1 MTQVFQ
7 RTVLFADLRGS
18 TSMYET
24 LGNADATA
32 VVTRSVALL
41 ARIVAAHGGQ
51 VVKTLGDG
59 LMAVFETPAES
70 VGAADDMHDSMARI
84 GMAEEA
90 QADAANDEQA
100 EDEAGEGGAPT
111 LPPRPAVPL
120 KLQVG
125 LAHGEVVEMSGDVF
139 GDAVNVAARLLD
151 HAGDN
156 ETLATSSVVEQLGE
170 WERSRFRSLDKMQLR
185 GRVEPVHVHLQEA
198 LRRFGDTAATAYGDM
213 LLPVAEPE
221 GIRLIWLDLNR
232 IYAGTSLPVI
242 LGRSPQATYIIDDN
256 RVSRSHAR
264 IDWHGGTFQ
273 LVDLS
278 YNGTYV
284 RFDNDPEIISLRRG
298 ACTLHGSG
306 VIGLGAPP
314 SEPISP
320 CVRFEVLKFADTQR
334 GQTPFEFGI
343 KS

>member
-1 MTQVFQ
+1 MIQTVE

-41 ARIVAAHGGQ
+41 ATIVSTHGGT

-59 LMAVFETPAES
+59 LMAMLPSPAQGASAAEKMHDALSS
-70 VGAADDMHDSMARI
+70 VGALGADMAATRF
-84 GMAEEA
+84 
-90 QADAANDEQA
+90 DRV
-100 EDEAGEGGAPT
+100 T
-111 LPPRPAVPL
+111 L
-120 KLQVG
+120 KLQIA
-125 LAHGEVVEMSGDVF
+125 LAHGEVVEMSGDIF

-156 ETLATSSVVEQLGE
+156 ETLATAHILEGLGE
-170 WERSRFRSLDKMQLR
+170 WERSRFRSLDKIQLR
-185 GRVEPVHVHLQEA
+185 GRAEPVHVYLQEP
-198 LRRFGDTAATAYGDM
+198 LRSFGDTAATAYGDVET
-213 LLPVAEPE
+213 PAAVEPE
-221 GIRLIWLDLNR
+221 CIRLIWLDVDR
-232 IYAGTSLPVI
+232 VYAGASMPVI
-242 LGRSPQATYIIDDN
+242 LGRSLQATYTIDDN

-320 CVRFEVLKFADTQR
+320 CVRFEVMKFADTQR
-334 GQTPFEFGI
+334 QTPFEFGI

>member
-1 MTQVFQ
+1 MTQVYE

-24 LGNADATA
+24 LGNADATT
-32 VVTRSVALL
+32 VVTGSVAIL
-41 ARIVAAHGGQ
+41 ARVVAAHGGK

-59 LMAVFETPAES
+59 LMAVFDDSSSGVA
-70 VGAADDMHDSMARI
+70 AADDMHDSLARV
-84 GMAEEA
+84 GALGATVAELIA
-90 QADAANDEQA
+90 Q
-100 EDEAGEGGAPT
+100 P
-111 LPPRPAVPL
+111 VPL
-120 KLQVG
+120 MLQVG
-125 LAHGEVVEMSGDVF
+125 LARGEVVEMSGDVF

-156 ETLATSSVVEQLGE
+156 ETLATQGVVDGIED
-170 WERSRFRSLDKMQLR
+170 WERSRFRSLDRMQLR
-185 GRVEPVHVHLQEA
+185 GRVEPVHVHLLEA
-198 LRRFGDTAATAYGDM
+198 VRRFGDTAPTAYGDM
-213 LLPVAEPE
+213 PPAAVEPE
-221 GIRLIWLDLNR
+221 GIRLVWLDLNR
-232 IYAGTSLPVI
+232 IYAGTSLPVV

-273 LVDLS
+273 LTDLS

-306 VIGLGAPP
+306 VIGLGTPP

-320 CVRFEVLKFADTQR
+320 CVRFEVMKFADTQR
-334 GQTPFEFGI
+334 QTPFEFGL

>member
-1 MTQVFQ
+1 MTQVFE

-32 VVTRSVALL
+32 VVTRSVGLL
-41 ARIVAAHGGQ
+41 ARVVGTRGGI

-59 LMAVFETPAES
+59 LMAVFERPSAA
-70 VGAADDMHDSMARI
+70 VAAADDMHDSMARV
-84 GMAEEA
+84 GTPGEA
-90 QADAANDEQA
+90 APEAA
-100 EDEAGEGGAPT
+100 
-111 LPPRPAVPL
+111 PAVPL
-120 KLQVG
+120 RLQVG
-125 LAHGEVVEMSGDVF
+125 IAHGEVVEMQGDVF

-156 ETLATSSVVEQLGE
+156 ETLATASVVEGLGE
-170 WERSRFRSLDKMQLR
+170 WEQSRFRSLDRMQLR
-185 GRVEPVHVHLQEA
+185 GRTEPVHVHLQEA
-198 LRRFGDTAATAYGDM
+198 VRRFGDTAATAYGDM
-213 LLPVAEPE
+213 LVPAAEPE
-221 GIRLIWLDLNR
+221 GIRLIWVDVNR
-232 IYAGTSLPVI
+232 IFAGTSLPVV

-264 IDWHGGTFQ
+264 VDWHGGTFQ

-306 VIGLGAPP
+306 VIGLGTPP
-314 SEPISP
+314 SEPLSP
-320 CVRFEVLKFADTQR
+320 CVRFEVMKFADTQR
-334 GQTPFEFGI
+334 GQTPFEFGGL
-343 KS
+343 KP

>member
-1 MTQVFQ
+1 MTQAYQ

-24 LGNADATA
+24 LGNAEATT
-32 VVTRSVALL
+32 VVTRSVALI
-41 ARIVAAHGGQ
+41 ARVVEEHGGQ

-59 LMAVFETPAES
+59 LMAIFPGPS
-70 VGAADDMHDSMARI
+70 AAVQASDDMHDSLTRA
-84 GMAEEA
+84 GQLATTT
-90 QADAANDEQA
+90 ADPNEVRS
-100 EDEAGEGGAPT
+100 PT
-111 LPPRPAVPL
+111 TL

-156 ETLATSSVVEQLGE
+156 ETLATSVVVDGLED
-170 WERSRFRSLDKMQLR
+170 WERSRFRSLDRMQLR
-185 GRVEPVHVHLQEA
+185 GRVEPVHVHLLEA
-198 LRRFGDTAATAYGDM
+198 VRRFGDTAATAFGDM
-213 LLPVAEPE
+213 APASTEPE

-232 IYAGTSLPVI
+232 IYSGTSLPVI

-264 IDWHGGTFQ
+264 IDRHGGTFQ
-273 LVDLS
+273 LTDLS

-298 ACTLHGSG
+298 ACTLHGAG
-306 VIGLGAPP
+306 VIGLGTPP
-314 SEPISP
+314 SEPVSP
-320 CVRFEVLKFADTQR
+320 CVRFEVMKFADTQR
-334 GQTPFEFGI
+334 QAPFEFGL
-343 KS
+343 KP